1 MGLFSRRRPEPP
13 AADDHLPLSVDGA
26 ARLRSLV
33 RETFAGLGVE
43 VVVAADHVLD
53 DQGSRFG
60 LWNLA
65 ALCAGEDQR
74 RWPELV
80 RGHVAGLL
88 APQPELADL
97 TEEQLRRDTYLRL
110 VEADALPDPSWHP
123 GARRLGEGL
132 LVLPSVD
139 LPETVVTPRRDA
151 WEAHGGVGRWEEI
164 GTANLRS
171 LLHSDDVEHRT
182 VEPEGGGDFDV
193 LLGDSFFTAS
203 LALLGDELVQRF
215 TPGVEVD
222 RGLLLV
228 VPFRHQL
235 AWRVV
240 DGPGAALALNHLFG
254 FALSGFSDAP
264 GPLAPHVYW
273 VRDGVWRQ
281 LTDLTGEQPAVHVEP
296 DLAEALGLSDGA

>member
-1 MGLFSRRRPEPP
+1 MGLFRRREPRP
-13 AADDHLPLSVDGA
+13 APADRHLPLTVDQA
-26 ARLRSLV
+26 ARLRTLV
-33 RETFAGLGVE
+33 RETFAGVGVE
-43 VVVAADHVLD
+43 VVVAADHVAD

-65 ALCAGEDQR
+65 ALCAGEEER

-80 RGHVAGLL
+80 RSHVAGLL
-88 APQPELADL
+88 APQPELEDL
-97 TEEQLRRDTYLRL
+97 PEEQLRRDTYLRL

-123 GARRLGEGL
+123 GARRLGEQL

-139 LPETVVTPRRDA
+139 LPKTVVTPRRDA
-151 WEAHGGVGRWEEI
+151 WEAHGGVERWEEV

-171 LLHSDDVEHRT
+171 LLHSDDLDHRT
-182 VEPEGGGDFDV
+182 VEPEGGGRFEV

-203 LALLGDELVQRF
+203 LALLGEEVVQRF
-215 TPGVEVD
+215 TPGTAVD
-222 RGLLLV
+222 HGLLMV

-240 DGPGAALALNHLFG
+240 DGPHAALALNHLFG
-254 FALSGFSDAP
+254 FAMTGFADAP

-273 VRDGVWRQ
+273 VRRGEWRQ

-296 DLAEALGLSDGA
+296 DLAAALGLSEG